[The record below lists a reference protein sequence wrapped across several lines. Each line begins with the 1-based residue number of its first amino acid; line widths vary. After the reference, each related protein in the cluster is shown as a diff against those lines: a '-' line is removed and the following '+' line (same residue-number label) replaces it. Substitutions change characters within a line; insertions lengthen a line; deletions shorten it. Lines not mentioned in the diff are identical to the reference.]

1 MKENSLNDSGSK
13 SESNSN
19 NSLQNNLEKSKSKS
33 NKSSHKSSS
42 QKNSEQ
48 SSHQSNQRPNDEG
61 NFLQNLQNQQ
71 NSKRKSSNMSDTN
84 AKNMNI
90 IIDKLKLAFTKM
102 KGEEKSQTF
111 KMVLNNQDIIGIL
124 KELSRKN
131 LEEIVVYILNEF
143 GIEEKKDNLEI
154 NEANE
159 KEERFK
165 DLYFLAIKKGQIKI
179 LEALNRQEIN
189 FNKIVDNEGNTGLIL
204 AVITSDIQIA
214 KFFLK
219 YFPGMLEIK
228 NNLDYSP
235 LLLSVYNND
244 NLMFFLLANNLENVI
259 VDGNSLLQLAIRNEN
274 LDIINYLNPYKNK
287 NKCNFHP
294 SELLLHFAVCQSSL
308 EVFREI
314 VSISKEYDYQIQPT
328 LETPLHWAAM
338 KGNYYIVKE
347 LIKLYKDNQIELDKK
362 NYL

>member
-1 MKENSLNDSGSK
+1 
-13 SESNSN
+13 
-19 NSLQNNLEKSKSKS
+19 
-33 NKSSHKSSS
+33 
-42 QKNSEQ
+42 
-48 SSHQSNQRPNDEG
+48 
-61 NFLQNLQNQQ
+61 
-71 NSKRKSSNMSDTN
+71 
-84 AKNMNI
+84 
-90 IIDKLKLAFTKM
+90 M

-219 YFPGMLEIK
+219 YFPGMLEINEVNEK
-228 NNLDYSP
+228 EERFKDLFFLAIKKGQIKILEALNKQDINFEKLRDAEGNTGLILAVITSDIQIAKFFLKYFPRMLDMRNYKDYSP

-259 VDGNSLLQLAIRNEN
+259 IEGNSLLELAIRNEN
-274 LDIINYLNPYKNK
+274 LDIINYLNPKKNK
-287 NKCNFHP
+287 TKCNFLP
-294 SELLLHFAVCQSSL
+294 SKLLLHLAVCQSSL
-308 EVFREI
+308 EVFHEI
-314 VSISKEYDYQIQPT
+314 VNMLDIYDYQIQST

-338 KGNYYIVKE
+338 KGNYYIIKE
-347 LIKLYKDNQIELDKK
+347 LIKLYKEKFFFDYIKYTNEKDED
-362 NYL
+362 

>member
-48 SSHQSNQRPNDEG
+48 SSHQSNQRANDEG

-165 DLYFLAIKKGQIKI
+165 
-179 LEALNRQEIN
+179 
-189 FNKIVDNEGNTGLIL
+189 
-204 AVITSDIQIA
+204 
-214 KFFLK
+214 
-219 YFPGMLEIK
+219 
-228 NNLDYSP
+228 
-235 LLLSVYNND
+235 
-244 NLMFFLLANNLENVI
+244 
-259 VDGNSLLQLAIRNEN
+259 
-274 LDIINYLNPYKNK
+274 
-287 NKCNFHP
+287 
-294 SELLLHFAVCQSSL
+294 
-308 EVFREI
+308 
-314 VSISKEYDYQIQPT
+314 
-328 LETPLHWAAM
+328 
-338 KGNYYIVKE
+338 
-347 LIKLYKDNQIELDKK
+347 
-362 NYL
+362 